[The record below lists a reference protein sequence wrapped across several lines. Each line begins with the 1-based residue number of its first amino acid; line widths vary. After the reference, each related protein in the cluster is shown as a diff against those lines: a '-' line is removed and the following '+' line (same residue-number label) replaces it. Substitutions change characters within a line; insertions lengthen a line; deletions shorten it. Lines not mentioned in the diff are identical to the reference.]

1 MEQQQTAKRNW
12 ETLILESD
20 TTVAS
25 ELLRT
30 YEEGNIQ
37 ELGEALRIHYEN
49 SVRGAE
55 YELLVHLK
63 ELMENIILAKLSD
76 KFRTQ
81 ERWEKI
87 VRLRREISDDLEYN
101 DCITD
106 DTIKENW
113 NNALDWAK
121 DLAEVYIPDA
131 IDLNE
136 LGWNDILKENYYPIE
151 NGN

>member
-12 ETLILESD
+12 EILILESD
-20 TTVAS
+20 TTVAR

-30 YEEGNIQ
+30 YEEGNMQ
-37 ELGEALRIHYEN
+37 ELSEALRIHYEN

-76 KFRTQ
+76 EFRTQ

-87 VRLRREISDDLEYN
+87 VRLRSEIEEDKEYN

-106 DTIKENW
+106 DTINENW
-113 NNALDWAK
+113 NSALDWAK
-121 DLAEVYIPDA
+121 DLAEVYIPEA

-136 LGWNDILKENYYPIE
+136 LSWNDLLTENYFPTE